1 VLADPPVRAG
11 VRRQAGLT
19 ERALVLQRVVYA
31 GLDALRLVLAPDLCA
46 CVHAGMAESPQL
58 YLRAPDLSS
67 LSATEAFT
75 LFSGLRDLL
84 EAGDIAASGRT
95 VAGYTAVVRA
105 TSGEASR
112 AVWAVGR
119 WDGSFDPYQE
129 EVAVELIKGV
139 GAVAHALDDA
149 AAPEEAGSSIRI
161 SVDSQ
166 GDRVH
171 AQVWVPVAG
180 SVQTATSDGASPM
193 TAVAQA
199 TLATVNP
206 ALKLGNVA
214 EDIIDGERAVL
225 VLVRDV
231 NGRAG
236 LGCALCGDDAVRAV
250 AQAAL
255 RAARTI

>member
-1 VLADPPVRAG
+1 VSG
-11 VRRQAGLT
+11 RRAGLT

-46 CVHAGMAESPQL
+46 CLHAGATESPQL
-58 YLRAPDLSS
+58 YLRSPDLSS

-84 EAGDIAASGRT
+84 EADEPATTGRT

-105 TSGEASR
+105 TSGQASR
-112 AVWAVGR
+112 AVWAIGR

-129 EVAVELIKGV
+129 EVAVELINGV

-149 AAPEEAGSSIRI
+149 AAPEEAGNTIRVA
-161 SVDSQ
+161 VDSQ
-166 GDRVH
+166 GDRTH
-171 AQVWVPVAG
+171 AQVWIPVGG
-180 SVQTATSDGASPM
+180 SVQSASSDGPSP
-193 TAVAQA
+193 TIAVAQA
-199 TLATVNP
+199 TRATVNP

-214 EDIIDGERAVL
+214 EDVIDGERAVL

-231 NGRAG
+231 NGRAA
-236 LGCALCGDDAVRAV
+236 LGCALCGEDSVRAV
-250 AQAAL
+250 AQAAV
-255 RAARTI
+255 RAARMM